1 MRKRLVSRKLLTS
14 LTVDITLPIRR
25 TIMSKLS
32 RPELAA
38 VKVSFLILSKLDV
51 ISKLEDKS
59 LSGILSSLKLSE
71 EFYEECLDQ
80 LHHLSGSDV

>member
-1 MRKRLVSRKLLTS
+1 MA
-14 LTVDITLPIRR
+14 
-25 TIMSKLS
+25 SKLS

-38 VKVSFLILSKLDV
+38 IKVSFLILSKLDV

>member
-1 MRKRLVSRKLLTS
+1 MA
-14 LTVDITLPIRR
+14 
-25 TIMSKLS
+25 SKLS

-38 VKVSFLILSKLDV
+38 IKVSFLILSKLQ
-51 ISKLEDKS
+51 DKS

-80 LHHLSGSDV
+80 LSHLSESDA